1 MFAIERQKRIM
12 EILQE
17 TGAVQVSKLSSEF
30 QVAEETIR
38 RDLEKL
44 EKQEKLLRTHG
55 GAVPLDDSK
64 HEPSLEKRKKL
75 NVEGKQRVARA
86 AAELVS
92 PGDTVFLDASTTT
105 YHIARELKNIQ
116 NITVVTNSLQTIEC
130 LAAIPGIKVIGT
142 GGNVSENQSFVGSN
156 AESAIRE
163 KYFAN
168 KMFFSSRGVTAE
180 AGILDSNEQECA
192 IKKCM
197 IENSQTRIYVCE
209 QTKLG
214 RIGFAKLADFD
225 KIEYF
230 VTDKQLDSKWVKQL
244 EETETKLIVPTEE

>member
-17 TGAVQVSKLSSEF
+17 VGAVQVSKLSSEF

-105 YHIARELKNIQ
+105 YYIARELKNIQ

-130 LAAIPGIKVIGT
+130 LASIPGIKVIGT
-142 GGNVSENQSFVGSN
+142 GGNVSENQSFVLIN
-156 AESAIRE
+156 
-163 KYFAN
+163 YN
-168 KMFFSSRGVTAE
+168 SR
-180 AGILDSNEQECA
+180 
-192 IKKCM
+192 K
-197 IENSQTRIYVCE
+197 
-209 QTKLG
+209 
-214 RIGFAKLADFD
+214 
-225 KIEYF
+225 
-230 VTDKQLDSKWVKQL
+230 
-244 EETETKLIVPTEE
+244 